1 MEAEV
6 VRPPGRS
13 QEEAEVRRCGHHQ
26 MEGDLMTIRLPDS
39 LANSNYKFDVNIPE
53 PVFNA
58 VHHDDGSISLSLCY
72 NASEIEEFARNAAR
86 SMYEN
91 IENSIIKELLE
102 LNGYEEVVRCKDCK
116 RCYEKRTKRNNQL
129 MRFCMRMDGNEYQ
142 VNANDFCSYGTPKER
157 GGEK

>member
-1 MEAEV
+1 
-6 VRPPGRS
+6 
-13 QEEAEVRRCGHHQ
+13 
-26 MEGDLMTIRLPDS
+26 MTIRLPDS

-102 LNGYEEVVRCKDCK
+102 LNEYVPERTCRAVDGVEYDDLLDIWTVKLSCGHVVHPSHNYVPVFCEVCGAKV
-116 RCYEKRTKRNNQL
+116 Q
-129 MRFCMRMDGNEYQ
+129 
-142 VNANDFCSYGTPKER
+142 
-157 GGEK
+157 